1 MAQNA
6 AQQGNA
12 TYGGVPIFVS
22 PVSGAGA
29 GALSSPGA
37 PGVQSVDTES
47 QKATYSYATAS
58 ITPAATPTE
67 LFNISG
73 ATGKVIRIKKIAMDL
88 SSTVSGKINVAL
100 IKRSTA
106 ASGGTSASG
115 TVNKFDSNDVTAS
128 ASILSFTAN
137 PTVGTTV
144 SIAEAFALPSG
155 AAPVAVVR
163 DYSTRND
170 ESMVLRAGEYLGI
183 NGLGSDLPNADARI
197 NFTIEWTEESSTS

>member
-1 MAQNA
+1 MSNA
-6 AQQGNA
+6 LSQGGN
-12 TYGGVPIFVS
+12 TYGGLSLYRS
-22 PVSGAGA
+22 PVSGNGA
-29 GALSSPGA
+29 VALSSPGA
-37 PGVQSVDTES
+37 PGIQAVDTEG

-67 LFNISG
+67 IFNISG

-88 SSTVSGKINVAL
+88 TSTVSGKINVAF

-144 SIAEAFALPSG
+144 SIAEVFSLPSA
-155 AAPVAVVR
+155 AAPVPAIR

-170 ESMVLRAGEYLGI
+170 ESMVLRAGEFLGI
-183 NGLGSDLPNADARI
+183 NGLGSALPNADARI
-197 NFTIEWTEESSTS
+197 NFTIEWTEESSTT

>member
-1 MAQNA
+1 MSNA
-6 AQQGNA
+6 LSQGGN
-12 TYGGVPIFVS
+12 TYGGLSLYRS
-22 PVSGAGA
+22 PVSGNGA
-29 GALSSPGA
+29 VALSSPGA
-37 PGVQSVDTES
+37 PGIQAVDTES

-170 ESMVLRAGEYLGI
+170 ESMVLRAGEYLGV
-183 NGLGSDLPNADARI
+183 NGLGSALPNADARI
-197 NFTIEWTEESSTS
+197 NFTIEWTEESSTT

>member
-1 MAQNA
+1 MPQNA
-6 AQQGNA
+6 TQQGNA

-22 PVSGAGA
+22 PVSGAGG
-29 GALSSPGA
+29 GALSTPGY
-37 PGVQSVDTES
+37 PGVQAVATES
-47 QKATYSYATAS
+47 LKATYSYATAS
-58 ITPAATPTE
+58 ITPAATPTDM
-67 LFNISG
+67 FVIAG
-73 ATGKVIRIKKIAMDL
+73 AANKVVRIKKIAMDL

-100 IKRSTA
+100 IKRSTQ

-115 TVNKFDSNDVTAS
+115 TVNKFDSSDVTAS

-137 PTVGTTV
+137 PTVGTTT

-170 ESMVLRAGEYLGI
+170 ESMVLRSGEYLAI
-183 NGLGSDLPNADARI
+183 NGQGSALPNADARI
-197 NFTIEWTEESSTS
+197 NFTIEWTEESSAS

>member
-1 MAQNA
+1 MSNA
-6 AQQGNA
+6 LTQGGN
-12 TYGGVPIFVS
+12 TYGGLSLFRS
-22 PVSGAGA
+22 PVSGNGA
-29 GALSSPGA
+29 VALSSPGA
-37 PGVQSVDTES
+37 PGIQAVDTEG

-67 LFNISG
+67 IFNISG

-88 SSTVSGKINVAL
+88 SSTVSGKLNIAL

-144 SIAEAFALPSG
+144 SIAEVFALPAA
-155 AAPVAVVR
+155 AAPVPVVR

-183 NGLGSDLPNADARI
+183 NGLGSALTNADNRI
-197 NFTIEWTEESSTS
+197 NCTIEWTEESAST

>member
-1 MAQNA
+1 MPQNA
-6 AQQGNA
+6 TQQGNA
-12 TYGGVPIFVS
+12 TYGGVPLFVS
-22 PVSGAGA
+22 PVSGAG
-29 GALSSPGA
+29 GAAVSTPGY
-37 PGVQSVDTES
+37 PGVQAVATES
-47 QKATYSYATAS
+47 LKATYSYATAS

-115 TVNKFDSNDVTAS
+115 SVNKFDSSDVTAS
-128 ASILSFTAN
+128 ASILSFTGN
-137 PTVGTTV
+137 PTVGTTT
-144 SIAEAFALPSG
+144 SIAEVFAVPS
-155 AAPVAVVR
+155 AANPVPVVR

-170 ESMVLRAGEYLGI
+170 ESMVLRVGEYLGI
-183 NGLGSDLPNADARI
+183 NGLGSALPNADARI

>member
-6 AQQGNA
+6 TQQGNG
-12 TYGGVPIFVS
+12 TYGDVPIFVS
-22 PVSGAGA
+22 PVSNTGNAGY
-29 GALSSPGA
+29 STPGA
-37 PGVQSVDTES
+37 PGVQAVATES
-47 QKATYSYATAS
+47 LKATYSYATAS

-73 ATGKVIRIKKIAMDL
+73 AAGKVIRIKKIAMDL

-100 IKRSTA
+100 IKRSSA

-115 TVNKFDSNDVTAS
+115 TVNKFDSADVTAS

-144 SIAEAFALPSG
+144 SIAEVFALPSG

-183 NGLGSDLPNADARI
+183 NGLGSALPNADARI
-197 NFTIEWTEESSTS
+197 NCTIEWTEESATD

>member
-1 MAQNA
+1 MSNA
-6 AQQGNA
+6 SQQGGN
-12 TYGGVPIFVS
+12 TYGGMSLNRS
-22 PVSGAGA
+22 PVTGNGAVQLG
-29 GALSSPGA
+29 SPGA
-37 PGVQSVDTES
+37 PGVQAVDTEG

-88 SSTVSGKINVAL
+88 SSTVSGKLNIAL

-115 TVNKFDSNDVTAS
+115 TVNKFDSADVTAS

-137 PTVGTTV
+137 PTVGTTT
-144 SIAEAFALPSG
+144 SIAEVFALPSS
-155 AAPVAVVR
+155 AAPVEVVR

-183 NGLGSDLPNADARI
+183 NGLGSALPNADARI
-197 NFTIEWTEESSTS
+197 NCTIEWTEEATGV

>member
-6 AQQGNA
+6 TQQGNA
-12 TYGGVPIFVS
+12 TYGDVPVIVS
-22 PVSGAGA
+22 PNGG
-29 GALSSPGA
+29 GGPALSTPGY
-37 PGVQSVDTES
+37 PGVQAVATES
-47 QKATYSYATAS
+47 LKATYSYATAS

-100 IKRSTA
+100 IKRSAA

-144 SIAEAFALPSG
+144 SIAEVFALPSA
-155 AAPVAVVR
+155 AAPVPVVR

-183 NGLGSDLPNADARI
+183 NGLGSALPNADARI
-197 NFTIEWTEESSTS
+197 NCTIEWTEESALT